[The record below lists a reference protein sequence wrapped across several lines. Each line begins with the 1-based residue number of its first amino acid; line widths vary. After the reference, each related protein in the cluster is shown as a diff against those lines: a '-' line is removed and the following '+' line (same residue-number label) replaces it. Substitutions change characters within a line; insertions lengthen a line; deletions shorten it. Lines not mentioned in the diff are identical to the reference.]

1 MINLS
6 PEFTPLVW
14 TPPELLARFRAAA
27 AAEERTVTEC
37 AVEALEAW
45 LVYRQIG
52 SRLAKTQDD
61 LQEKPKNEYHT
72 IPEIRA
78 IISRHAE
85 SLRKELGEEFHLDVL
100 RHHVKR
106 FLTLKEGDKDIV
118 GTRNMQR
125 IDSQIANA
133 IYAWPG
139 ESPLIIKTNKRQ
151 WYRFGRFGQSTL
163 NLN

>member
-6 PEFTPLVW
+6 PGFTPLVW
-14 TPPELLARFRAAA
+14 APPELLARFRAAA

-37 AVEALEAW
+37 TVEALEAW

-52 SRLAKTQDD
+52 SRLTKTQDEPIKK
-61 LQEKPKNEYHT
+61 LEYHT

-106 FLTLKEGDKDIV
+106 FLTLKEGDKDMV

-125 IDSQIANA
+125 IDNQIVNA
-133 IYAWPG
+133 IYDWPG

-151 WYRFGRFGQSTL
+151 WYRFSQFGQSTL
-163 NLN
+163 SLN

>member
-1 MINLS
+1 MQSQIRFL
-6 PEFTPLVW
+6 PI
-14 TPPELLARFRAAA
+14 PPDLFDRFRAAVDA
-27 AAEERTVTEC
+27 QGLTATSC

-45 LVYRQIG
+45 LIYRQIG
-52 SRLAKTQDD
+52 SRLTKTQDEPIKK
-61 LQEKPKNEYHT
+61 LEYHT

-106 FLTLKEGDKDIV
+106 YLTLKEDDKDIV

-133 IYAWPG
+133 IYDWPG

-151 WYRFGRFGQSTL
+151 WYRFSQFGQSTL